1 MKPVLTPAEMG
12 AADKRAIAAGTP
24 EPVLVER
31 AGAAVARHALRML
44 GGAYGKRVVIVCGK
58 GNNGADGHVA
68 ARRLRARGVGVD
80 VFTLTDGIDGL
91 ERACARADLAID
103 AMFGTGFRGELDGAA
118 RVVADAFGPLPT
130 LAVDIPSGV
139 DGLTGEARGE
149 AVRADETVC
158 FAALKP
164 GLLFHPGRELA
175 GRINVV
181 DIGIKVGDP
190 AAHVLESADLWLPS
204 RAGDAHKWESALL
217 VIGGSTGMIGAP
229 LMTSH
234 AAARG
239 GAGMVV
245 CALPDAD
252 SAQRAGGTEIVTRAL
267 AVTDIDSK
275 DLERFDAVAI
285 GPGIGRDPKTQ
296 EGVRRI
302 VAECPVPIVVD
313 ADALNALAADPSAL
327 EARTTPA
334 ILTPHAGEY
343 ARLAG
348 APLGPDRIAAARELA
363 SRLHSIVV
371 LKGPGTVIAEPSG
384 DVIVNRS
391 DTPALATAGTG
402 DVLTGII
409 GGLLANGAPPFLAAA
424 TGAEL
429 HGRAAR
435 VSETGDSLVATD
447 LLDALAPTLAALRLA
462 RVSRRAER
470 LRKD

>member
-1 MKPVLTPAEMG
+1 VKPVLTPVEMG
-12 AADKRAIAAGTP
+12 EADRRAIAAGTP
-24 EPVLVER
+24 ESVLVER

-44 GGAYGKRVVIVCGK
+44 GSAYGKRVVVVCGK

-68 ARRLRARGVGVD
+68 ARRLRARGIGVD
-80 VFTLTDGIDGL
+80 EFSLTEGIDGL
-91 ERACARADLAID
+91 GRACARADLAID
-103 AMFGTGFRGELDGAA
+103 AMFGTGFQGELEGDAV
-118 RVVADAFGPLPT
+118 VVAEMFRSLPT

-139 DGLTGEARGE
+139 DGLTGEARGA

-164 GLLFHPGRELA
+164 GLLFTPGRELA
-175 GRINVV
+175 GRIDVV
-181 DIGIKVGDP
+181 DIGIKVGDSE
-190 AAHVLESADLWLPS
+190 VRVFETNDLWLPH
-204 RAGDAHKWESALL
+204 RAHDTHKWDASLL

-234 AAARG
+234 AAARC

-245 CALPDAD
+245 CALPDKK
-252 SAQRAGGTEIVTRAL
+252 SAQRASGTEIVTRAQS
-267 AVTDIDSK
+267 VTDIGVK

-285 GPGIGRDPKTQ
+285 GPGLGRDPETQ
-296 EGVRRI
+296 ESVRRI

-313 ADALNALAADPSAL
+313 ADGLNALAADPSAL
-327 EARTTPA
+327 AARELPA

-363 SRLHSIVV
+363 QRLHAIVL
-371 LKGPGTVIAEPSG
+371 LKGPGTVVADPRG
-384 DVIVNRS
+384 AVVVNRS
-391 DTPALATAGTG
+391 DSPALATAGTG

-409 GGLLANGAPPFLAAA
+409 AGLVANHCAPSLLLATA

-429 HGRAAR
+429 HGRAAATAG
-435 VSETGDSLVATD
+435 TGDSLVATD
-447 LLDALAPTLAALRLA
+447 LLGALAPTLAGLRVH
-462 RVSRRAER
+462 RVSRRV
-470 LRKD
+470 